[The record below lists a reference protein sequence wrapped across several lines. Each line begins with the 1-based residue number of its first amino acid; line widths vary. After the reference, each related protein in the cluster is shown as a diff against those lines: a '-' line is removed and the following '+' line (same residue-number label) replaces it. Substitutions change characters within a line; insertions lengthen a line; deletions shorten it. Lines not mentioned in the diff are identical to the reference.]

1 MNRFG
6 MYSMKFLLAAYLYFF
21 SFIPGRIE
29 VNRAG
34 PIQISEKRKSD
45 RKTEESYHTKELDS
59 GEHAD
64 KSHYRMQSDLTAYD
78 FWLDDIPYNSNK
90 YIEDS

>member
-21 SFIPGRIE
+21 SFIPGPIE

-34 PIQISEKRKSD
+34 PIQISESPIGKPKSP
-45 RKTEESYHTKELDS
+45 TTP
-59 GEHAD
+59 
-64 KSHYRMQSDLTAYD
+64 KSWTPANMLTRVTTGCNP
-78 FWLDDIPYNSNK
+78 I
-90 YIEDS
+90 

>member
-21 SFIPGRIE
+21 SFIPGPIE

-64 KSHYRMQSDLTAYD
+64 KRCNP
-78 FWLDDIPYNSNK
+78 I
-90 YIEDS
+90 